1 MQFSKFLADQE
12 KSGRE
17 SASMLFWVSGT
28 KQERTEEGKRCF
40 RRKWWG
46 DDQGGSGEVS
56 SLGGWW
62 SWLCLHFLPVS
73 RLDHLWF
80 GCLIINISD
89 CPVLQIQNY
98 RSFIYLN
105 EYKNHVKPISGW
117 ANTFSL
123 CCSIIKMLVW
133 AWDVRIFKHLGVCIG
148 SQAQSSILSTPS
160 SSCLGHLVTYL
171 WLCEFQCIS
180 P

>member
-1 MQFSKFLADQE
+1 MGENQLVCSSEYQGPNRKGLKRE
-12 KSGRE
+12 KDASGGNGGEMIRVE
-17 SASMLFWVSGT
+17 VGKWVVW
-28 KQERTEEGKRCF
+28 E
-40 RRKWWG
+40 
-46 DDQGGSGEVS
+46 DGEV
-56 SLGGWW
+56 GNNCM
-62 SWLCLHFLPVS
+62 WLCLHFLPVS

-105 EYKNHVKPISGW
+105 GFTWFLYSISGW

-133 AWDVRIFKHLGVCIG
+133 AWEVRIFKHLGVCIG